1 MKFTFAWL
9 RQHLSTDAPLTR
21 IAERLTML
29 GLEVESVD
37 DPSARLKGFVVGHLL
52 EAAQHPNADR
62 LKLCRVDS
70 GKGVLQVVCGAPN
83 ARAGLKVI
91 LAVPGTVIPETG
103 EPLKKGSIR
112 GVESQGMM
120 CSWREL
126 GMGEDHSGIAEL
138 AADAPVGSPVIEAME
153 FDPVI
158 DIAVTPNRA
167 DCLGVRG
174 VARDLAAAGV
184 GVLTTLAQT
193 KVPGTFKS
201 PVTVTLDLV
210 ADRANACPLFA
221 GRYIK
226 GVKNGESPD
235 WLKERLI
242 AVGLRPISALV
253 DITNYFTIDLARPL
267 HVFDAKKLTGNI
279 RARMAKAGETIAAL
293 DGKTYTLDPDV
304 TVIADDAGAQGVA
317 GVIGGEATGVS
328 GATTDVF
335 LEAALFDSQ
344 RTGRTGRALGI
355 DSDARYR
362 FERGVDPGF
371 VIPAMELATR
381 MIIEL
386 CGGEASEPVVA
397 GAVPV
402 DTRQLKLRPERVARL
417 GGIAVSPNECRR
429 ILEAL
434 GCVVA
439 DDGDAFAVTPPTWRA
454 DLGAE
459 HDLVEEVVRV
469 YGYDAIPSAP
479 MPRPPV
485 VRPVLTATQRRT
497 AWARRAL
504 AARGMTETVTFSFI
518 ASAAAALFGGVKP
531 EVVLANPI
539 AADLDAMRPSVLPNL
554 IVAARKNA
562 DRGLRDLALF
572 EIGPQ
577 YGGDRPEDQRLVAA
591 GIRAGMASPRHWVQK
606 AREADAFDAKADAL
620 AAIAAAGGPAE
631 QALIVAEAP
640 EWYHPGRSGAIKL
653 GNQVLAW
660 FGELHP
666 SVLASLDIKGVVA
679 GFEVFMDALPPM
691 KARPTKARPLLKVSA
706 LQAIERDFAFILD
719 ASVQA
724 DAVIRAARGADKALI
739 TDVVVFDLFAGAG
752 VGEGKKSLAIQVTLQ
767 PVERTL
773 TDAEIEAVAQKIVT
787 AVTRR
792 QAARCEAE
800 LAFPFQQHIQCALAA
815 MLWARAVDGE
825 QTGPQ
830 SSLVEPA
837 RHLLAQ
843 DTRSFAQAFAG
854 HDQQAAEIGGHAAFH
869 EPHQRVVCRIL
880 RHPMKVKFGVDRH
893 LAFFEPLMGAP
904 IDPRCRAW
912 RQRGQRCGAR
922 RQRGLLASG
931 MRNGGR

>member
-1 MKFTFAWL
+1 MKFTLAWL
-9 RQHLSTDAPLTR
+9 RQHLDTDAPLNQ
-21 IAERLTML
+21 IGDRLTML
-29 GLEVESVD
+29 GLEVESID
-37 DPSARLKGFVVGHLL
+37 DPSTRLKGFVIGHLL
-52 EAAQHPNADR
+52 EAVQHPNADR

-91 LAVPGTVIPETG
+91 LATPGIVIPETG

-138 AADAPVGSPVIEAME
+138 PADAPVGAPVTEALA

-184 GVLTTLAQT
+184 GTLTTLPQT
-193 KVPGTFKS
+193 KVPGMFKS
-201 PVTVTLDLV
+201 PVSVTLDLV

-226 GVKNGESPD
+226 GVKNGESPA
-235 WLKERLI
+235 WLKERLT
-242 AVGLRPISALV
+242 AVSLRPISALV
-253 DITNYFTIDLARPL
+253 DITNYFTVDLSRPL

-279 RARMAKAGETIAAL
+279 RTRMAKPGETIVAL
-293 DGKTYTLDPDV
+293 GGETYTLDAET
-304 TVIADDAGAQGVA
+304 TVIADDAGAQGI
-317 GVIGGEATGVS
+317 GGLKGGEATSVS
-328 GATTDVF
+328 AGTTDVF
-335 LEAALFDSQ
+335 LEVALFDPQ

-355 DSDARYR
+355 ESDARYR

-386 CGGEASEPVVA
+386 CGGEASEPVIA
-397 GAVPV
+397 GAVPA
-402 DTRQLKLRPERVARL
+402 DTRHLKLRPERVAKL

-454 DLGAE
+454 DITAE

-485 VRPVLTATQRRT
+485 VRPVLTPTQRRT
-497 AWARRAL
+497 SWARRAL
-504 AARGMTETVTFSFI
+504 AARGMVETVTFSFL
-518 ASAAAALFGGVKP
+518 ASSVAGQFGGAKP

-554 IVAARKNA
+554 VVAARKNA
-562 DRGLRDLALF
+562 DRGMRDLALF

-591 GIRAGMASPRHWVQK
+591 GIRTGAAASRHWAQK
-606 AREADAFDAKADAL
+606 AREIDAFDAKADAL

-631 QALIVAEAP
+631 QVLVVAEAP
-640 EWYHPGRSGAIKL
+640 DWYHPGRSGAIKL
-653 GNQVLAW
+653 GTQVLAW

-666 SVLASLDIKGVVA
+666 SVLASLDMKGVAA
-679 GFEVFMDALPPM
+679 GFEVFLDALPPM
-691 KARPTKARPLLKVSA
+691 KARPTKARPMLKASA
-706 LQAIERDFAFILD
+706 LQPIERDFAFILD
-719 ASVQA
+719 TSVQT
-724 DAVIRAARGADKALI
+724 DAVVRAARGADKALI
-739 TDVVVFDLFAGAG
+739 TDVSVFDLFAGAG

-773 TDAEIEAVAQKIVT
+773 TDAEIEAVAQKIVA
-787 AVTRR
+787 AVTK
-792 QAARCEAE
+792 A
-800 LAFPFQQHIQCALAA
+800 
-815 MLWARAVDGE
+815 
-825 QTGPQ
+825 TGGT
-830 SSLVEPA
+830 L
-837 RHLLAQ
+837 
-843 DTRSFAQAFAG
+843 RS
-854 HDQQAAEIGGHAAFH
+854 
-869 EPHQRVVCRIL
+869 
-880 RHPMKVKFGVDRH
+880 
-893 LAFFEPLMGAP
+893 
-904 IDPRCRAW
+904 
-912 RQRGQRCGAR
+912 
-922 RQRGLLASG
+922 
-931 MRNGGR
+931 